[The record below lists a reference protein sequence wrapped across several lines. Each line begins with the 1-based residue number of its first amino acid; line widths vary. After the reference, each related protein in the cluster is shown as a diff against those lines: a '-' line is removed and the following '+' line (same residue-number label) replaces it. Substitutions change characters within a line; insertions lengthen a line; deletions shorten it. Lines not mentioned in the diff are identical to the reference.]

1 VSCNSAFAEW
11 TRKLLYVQIL
21 INGILLGG
29 LYACIA
35 VGFSLVWGVLNVINI
50 LHGSFI
56 VLGAYLAFF
65 AYNGYGIHPYLFA
78 PVAALSL
85 FMLGY
90 AIQLVVVNRVIEAPV
105 LVTMTTTFGLTLLLD
120 NLMLVAFQ
128 ANFRKVSLKSPLG
141 IIDLSDTFPSLDLIV
156 PVDRLVS
163 MMFALLFV
171 ALLYLLL
178 RHTVIGRAIVA
189 VRMDRYA
196 ATLMGVNTE
205 KVFAVTFALGA
216 GLAGAAGALLSPIFP
231 ISPLAGT
238 TYLGKAFVICVLGG
252 LGSVSGALVGG
263 LVLGVLESFG
273 ALFFG
278 PEHSLTLSFTVLILL
293 LVFRPNGIMG
303 KRGFV

>member
-1 VSCNSAFAEW
+1 M
-11 TRKLLYVQIL
+11 LYVQIL

-29 LYACIA
+29 IYACIA

-65 AYNGYGIHPYLFA
+65 AYTALGIHPYLFA
-78 PVAALSL
+78 PIAALVL

-90 AIQLVVVNRVIEAPV
+90 VVQLVVINRLIDAPV
-105 LVTMTTTFGLTLLLD
+105 LVSLTATFGLTLLLD

-128 ANFRKVSLKSPLG
+128 ANFRKVSLKPPLG

-156 PVDRLVS
+156 PVDRLAS
-163 MMFALLFV
+163 MLFALLFV

-178 RHTVIGRAIVA
+178 RRTAMGRAIVA

-196 ATLMGVNTE
+196 AMLMGVDTV
-205 KVFAVTFALGA
+205 KVFAATFALGA
-216 GLAGAAGALLSPIFP
+216 ALAGAAGALLSPIFP

-238 TYLGKAFVICVLGG
+238 AYLGKAFVICVLGG

-293 LVFRPNGIMG
+293 LIFRPNGIMG
-303 KRGFV
+303 RRGFV

>member
-1 VSCNSAFAEW
+1 
-11 TRKLLYVQIL
+11 LLYVQIL

-35 VGFSLVWGVLNVINI
+35 VGFSLVWGVLNVINV

-65 AYNGYGIHPYLFA
+65 AYTALGVHPYLFA
-78 PVAALSL
+78 PIAALLL
-85 FMLGY
+85 FLFGY
-90 AIQLVVVNRVIEAPV
+90 AVQLVVINRVIDAPV
-105 LVTMTTTFGLTLLLD
+105 LVTMTATFGLTLLLD

-128 ANFRKVSLKSPLG
+128 ANFRKVSLKPPLG

-156 PVDRLVS
+156 PVDRLAS
-163 MMFALLFV
+163 MLFAVLFV
-171 ALLYLLL
+171 VLLYLLL
-178 RHTVIGRAIVA
+178 RRTGIGRAIVA

-196 ATLMGVNTE
+196 ATLMGVNSE

-216 GLAGAAGALLSPIFP
+216 ALAGAAGALLSPIFP

-238 TYLGKAFVICVLGG
+238 AYLGKAFVICVLGG

-263 LVLGVLESFG
+263 LALGILESFG
-273 ALFFG
+273 ALFLG
-278 PEHSLTLSFTVLILL
+278 PEHSLTLSFTVLILFL
-293 LVFRPNGIMG
+293 LFRPNGIMG
-303 KRGFV
+303 RRGFV